1 MSTITYGKIFLDF
14 EPPYVINNDTFEAK
28 IPRLIEKKKTEDE
41 N

>member
-28 IPRLIEKKKTEDE
+28 IPRLRKKKREHE

>member
-28 IPRLIEKKKTEDE
+28 FLDLLKKK
-41 N
+41 NGG